1 MKVTTERLENCQVK
15 VIIEMDAADIDK
27 KVRQTA
33 RKLSRMYNVPGYRRG
48 KAPYHAVVRV
58 FGREAVQQQALEDF
72 GQDLYEEALE
82 EIEYEPFQVGD
93 LEDVEWEP
101 FRMTVLL
108 PIQPEVE
115 LGDYRAVRVPFG
127 PEPVTD
133 EDVARRLENFQD
145 QNTQWVPVDRPA
157 AMGDQVVLD
166 LKGTA
171 GDDLIMSNE
180 EHEMVLGVEPRFPMP
195 GFHDEIVGMSAGEK
209 KTFVLTVPEEDDGAD
224 IAGQE
229 AEIEVHL
236 HTVREEDRPLLDDE
250 LATMVGDYD
259 SLDDLKAAIREEME
273 MQALQKAESEYLDS
287 VLEAMIEAAVKIEYP
302 DQAVDRE
309 ADLVL
314 GQMERNLATS
324 GMQLDTYLGM
334 VGKTRE
340 SYRQD
345 LRPSAEER
353 LQKRLVL
360 TEIARLEGIV
370 ADPDEV
376 DAEIERLREVMG
388 DDAEQMQEMFDS
400 PEWHE
405 SVAEDLV
412 MAQTQERVTLIG
424 KGEAPPLEGEKEAV
438 TEPPEEGAVSE
449 APEEA
454 VEAEADDE
462 TAASATAEAEE
473 PEASQEAEEKAA
485 TEAADDSAVT
495 D

>member
-1 MKVTTERLENCQVK
+1 
-15 VIIEMDAADIDK
+15 
-27 KVRQTA
+27 
-33 RKLSRMYNVPGYRRG
+33 
-48 KAPYHAVVRV
+48 
-58 FGREAVQQQALEDF
+58 
-72 GQDLYEEALE
+72 
-82 EIEYEPFQVGD
+82 
-93 LEDVEWEP
+93 
-101 FRMTVLL
+101 
-108 PIQPEVE
+108 
-115 LGDYRAVRVPFG
+115 
-127 PEPVTD
+127 
-133 EDVARRLENFQD
+133 
-145 QNTQWVPVDRPA
+145 
-157 AMGDQVVLD
+157 
-166 LKGTA
+166 
-171 GDDLIMSNE
+171 
-180 EHEMVLGVEPRFPMP
+180 
-195 GFHDEIVGMSAGEK
+195 MSAGEK

-224 IAGQE
+224 IADQE

>member
-195 GFHDEIVGMSAGEK
+195 GFHGEIVGMSAGEQ
-209 KTFVLTVPEEDDGAD
+209 KTFVLTVPEGDDGAD

-473 PEASQEAEEKAA
+473 PEASQEAEEEAA